1 MYINTVE
8 TCWTPN
14 HSTSTITLYVIVL
27 NDIKEI
33 NSIHVR
39 LQKKMGPFN
48 GCMGYIYYYFTKY
61 FYIFMKFEKN
71 YFDKYKKSF
80 QKDP

>member
-39 LQKKMGPFN
+39 LQKKKWVRLTGAWV
-48 GCMGYIYYYFTKY
+48 
-61 FYIFMKFEKN
+61 IFIIILQNIFI
-71 YFDKYKKSF
+71 FL
-80 QKDP
+80 